1 MTDTSTRQS
10 DLIVA
15 RLRDPAASSDQF
27 TWDELQK
34 VYIDRIC
41 LRGGTAPYLLVFAT
55 FFAGA
60 WLHDSKG
67 LSLGWSI
74 LCAGV
79 GLYLVAVG
87 ALALLGYWFAR
98 SPKDAAFERVHHW
111 ATTQLPQQEAKSRS
125 TTLALKVV
133 TPLLLVGVVIAAA
146 MTLPDKA
153 KHEAE
158 LRQAITMAIDSTQ
171 ARSGGEVVGKAAV
184 WLAHEAFKDDRS
196 ASYIDFLGLQYRKF
210 FIVSLVMDKDQVVS
224 VGVFNQVYVR
234 DLTKLQKSK

>member
-1 MTDTSTRQS
+1 MTDTSTRQA

-34 VYIDRIC
+34 VYMDRIC
-41 LRGGTAPYLLVFAT
+41 LRGGTAPYFLVGGTCFAVAWFHDRAGLSVGWSLLCA
-55 FFAGA
+55 AGA
-60 WLHDSKG
+60 LFM
-67 LSLGWSI
+67 I
-74 LCAGV
+74 AGT
-79 GLYLVAVG
+79 
-87 ALALLGYWFAR
+87 ALTLLGFWFTRGA
-98 SPKDAAFERVHHW
+98 KDAAFERVHHW
-111 ATTQLPQQEAKSRS
+111 ATTQLPRQEAKSRS
-125 TTLALKVV
+125 TNVAIKVV

-153 KHEAE
+153 RHEAE
-158 LRQAITMAIDSTQ
+158 LRQAITVAINSTE
-171 ARSGGEVVGKAAV
+171 AKSGGEVLGKAAV

-224 VGVFNQVYVR
+224 VGIFNQVYVH
-234 DLTKLQKSK
+234 DLTKFQKSK